1 MSQRVSLAMTAEH
14 HAALRRHLFPG
25 DGKEAAA
32 IALCGRGEAPG
43 RSRLLVQELHPV
55 PYAVCSE
62 RAPDRVAWPTSW
74 LDVLLAAAS
83 SRGLSVVKLHSHT
96 GDFRRFSRIDDA
108 SDVRLFVGIHA
119 WFDTPLPHVSVVMMD
134 DGSMFGRVVCDD
146 GTFHPLHAVATV
158 GEDLR
163 LYHNQIGSEPL
174 LPNVGRDTPA
184 FGRAM
189 VANLRRVSVAV
200 IGCSGTG
207 SIVVE
212 QLARLGV
219 GRLILIDPEVV
230 ETKNLNR
237 IVNTTEADAAA
248 GTAKVDVA
256 RRAVEA
262 IGFGTVV
269 ETHATNL
276 VSRAAVQAVAGCD
289 VVVGCVD
296 SAEARDV
303 LGRISTY
310 YLLPYIDVGVGI
322 IATPDG
328 VVDEI
333 NGAVHYVHPGGESL
347 LARKVY
353 RAEQVGADALRR
365 RDPQLYRER
374 LRQKYIVGRQE
385 EAPAVI
391 SVNMLAASLAV
402 NELLARLYG
411 FRNQPNRRY
420 DTVRFSL
427 TEMTMENCAAPPAP
441 TERWLGTGDTVPL
454 LNLPE
459 LGG

>member
-1 MSQRVSLAMTAEH
+1 MSCNFSLAIRAEQ
-14 HAALRRHLFPG
+14 HAALRLHLFPG

-55 PYAVCSE
+55 PYAVCTE
-62 RAPDRVAWPTSW
+62 RAPDRVAWPVSW
-74 LDVLLAAAS
+74 LDALLAAAT
-83 SRGLSVVKLHSHT
+83 SRGLSVVKFHSHT
-96 GDFRRFSRIDDA
+96 GDFRRFSGIDDA
-108 SDVRLFVGIHA
+108 SDARLFAGIHA
-119 WFDTPLPHVSVVMMD
+119 WFEGPLPHASVVMMD
-134 DGSMFGRVVCDD
+134 DGSMFGRIVDDD
-146 GTFHPLHAVATV
+146 GAFGPLHTVAVV
-158 GEDLR
+158 GEDLH
-163 LYHNQIGSEPL
+163 LHHAQGGPELPPL
-174 LPNVGRDTPA
+174 STGRDTPA

-189 VANLRRVSVAV
+189 VADLRRLSVAV
-200 IGCSGTG
+200 VGCSGTG

-212 QLARLGV
+212 QLARLGI
-219 GRLILIDPEVV
+219 GRLVLIDPEAV

-237 IVNTTEADAAA
+237 IVNATGANAAS
-248 GTAKVDVA
+248 GTAKVEVA
-256 RRAVEA
+256 RRAIEA

-289 VVVGCVD
+289 VVIGCVD
-296 SAEARDV
+296 SAEGRDV

-322 IATPDG
+322 VATPDG
-328 VVDEI
+328 TVDEI
-333 NGAVHYVHPGGESL
+333 NGAVHYVHPGSESL
-347 LARKVY
+347 LARRVY

-365 RDPQLYRER
+365 RDPRLYEER
-374 LRQKYIVGRQE
+374 LRQKYIVGRDE

-411 FRNQPNRRY
+411 FRNQPNRHY
-420 DTVRFSL
+420 DTIRFSL
-427 TEMTMENCAAPPAP
+427 TEMTMESCAVPPASAG
-441 TERWLGTGDTVPL
+441 RFLGAGDTVPL
-454 LNLPE
+454 LGLPE
-459 LGG
+459 LGA